1 MIDIIISFPK
11 IEEAKAIRGIL
22 LKNGYSVVSVVSSGG
37 QAILEAKELDY
48 GILISA
54 YKFNDMLYQKIAMEL
69 PPHMDM
75 LLICSK
81 TKLEEELPSNVQ
93 HLAMPLKVYELL
105 DSLEWLI
112 KKQTEERKRSRR
124 HKRVRSQAD
133 MEVID
138 KAKKLLMERYAY
150 TEDFAHRYLQER
162 SMNNGYSFVESAK
175 MIISMLERKEEQ

>member
-22 LKNGYSVVSVVSSGG
+22 LKNGYSVLSVVSSGG

-54 YKFNDMLYQKIAMEL
+54 YKFSDMLYDKIAMEL

-81 TKLEEELPSNVQ
+81 AKLEEDLPANVE
-93 HLAMPLKVYELL
+93 HLSMPLKVYELL
-105 DSLEWLI
+105 DSLELLVR
-112 KKQTEERKRSRR
+112 KQTEQRKRNRKT
-124 HKRVRSQAD
+124 KRIRSQAD
-133 MEVID
+133 MEIIA
-138 KAKKLLMERYAY
+138 KAKNLLMKHYYY
-150 TEDFAHRYLQER
+150 TEDAAHRYLQER

-175 MIISMLERKEEQ
+175 MIISMLERKEDK